1 MRTFTKQAWPLV
13 GVVLSVACGAAVAL
27 LHVGAPVTKKIG
39 LAVVVGLAVALVFW
53 LIARLA
59 RQARQKRERSAFLE
73 VRLQCKGGC
82 KDSWQPRKSFF
93 GSQVFGKGKSDTPPY
108 VCANCYQRIT
118 GVSPYGN
125 PTARHA
131 F

>member
-1 MRTFTKQAWPLV
+1 MSA
-13 GVVLSVACGAAVAL
+13 ACVAAVAL
-27 LHVGAPVTKKIG
+27 LHKGAPVTRIG
-39 LAVVVGLAVALVFW
+39 LAVIAGLAVALVFW

-93 GSQVFGKGKSDTPPY
+93 ESQGFDTGKSDTPPY
-108 VCANCYQRIT
+108 VCASCYQRIT

-125 PTARHA
+125 PKARHA